1 MENLIT
7 IQTLNDGTMARS
19 MLTYETYNDA
29 LSALYSTMASAMANT
44 NLIKCI
50 CVLMSDI
57 GMIEKQDIFERPQDN
72 PVEEV
77 E

>member
-7 IQTLNDGTMARS
+7 IQTLNDGTMPRS
-19 MLTYETYNDA
+19 MMAYETYNDA
-29 LSALYSTMASAMANT
+29 LSALYSTMASATANP
-44 NLIKCI
+44 NVIKCM
-50 CVLMSDI
+50 CTLLSDI
-57 GMIEKQDIFERPQDN
+57 GMIDKQDIFERPQDN